1 VPDAEAEFDR
11 LYKLLDQH
19 KKLAL
24 AVSGG
29 SDSTALMV
37 LAAQWART
45 KGRLGDICVLTVDHA
60 LRENSNKEAQ
70 QVCQWA
76 RALGLECHIL
86 VWQHDGHTAKIQEK
100 ARLSRYELM
109 GQWCAENDVE
119 GIVTAH
125 NSDDQAETM
134 LMRLARGSGVDGLAA
149 MGGRSEL
156 FGAVVYRPL
165 LDVSRQTLQ
174 DMLLEGGHSWIDD
187 PSNYNEVFER
197 VRVRGAM
204 DAIQKA
210 GIEAENINLSAKRL
224 KRASRAL
231 DVMTDQFM
239 AHGVAVF
246 NSGHCEVDRQTF
258 EALPDDIAIR
268 VLSRLLEWAGGSHE
282 PVRMAKIERLYEA
295 LTDSDQHTLG
305 GARVALRKTSIVIG
319 REFGRINTELA
330 IGVDVWDN
338 RFVFEQKQ
346 NVQPYGM
353 FVDDDERQRSE
364 HLPFFVICSLPV
376 FINSYEKTSCKKER
390 MVVPHLDFSDAGG
403 VKLRSLPA
411 GVAKVVAFEG

>member
-1 VPDAEAEFDR
+1 MPDAEGGFDR

-37 LAAQWART
+37 LAAQWARAQ
-45 KGRLGDICVLTVDHA
+45 GRLDDICVLTVDHA

-76 RALGLECHIL
+76 QTLGLECHIL
-86 VWQHDGHTAKIQEK
+86 IWQHDGHTVRIQEK
-100 ARLSRYELM
+100 ARMSRYELM

-149 MGGRSEL
+149 MGERSDL

-174 DMLLEGGHSWIDD
+174 DMLLEAGHSWIDD

-204 DAIQKA
+204 DAIHKA
-210 GIEAENINLSAKRL
+210 GIEVGNLNLSAKRL

-231 DVMTDQFM
+231 DAMTDQFM

-246 NSGHCEVDRQTF
+246 NSGHCEVDRQAF

-282 PVRMAKIERLYEA
+282 PVRMAKVERLFEA
-295 LTDSDQHTLG
+295 LADSDQHTLA

-319 REFGRINTELA
+319 REFGRIDTELA
-330 IGVDVWDN
+330 SGVGVWDN
-338 RFVFEQKQ
+338 RFVFSPTQ

-353 FVDDDERQRSE
+353 FVDDDERLRPE
-364 HLPFFVICSLPV
+364 GLPFFVVCSLPV
-376 FINSYEKTSCKKER
+376 FINSPEKAPCKTEGL
-390 MVVPHLDFSDAGG
+390 VVPHLDFADTGG